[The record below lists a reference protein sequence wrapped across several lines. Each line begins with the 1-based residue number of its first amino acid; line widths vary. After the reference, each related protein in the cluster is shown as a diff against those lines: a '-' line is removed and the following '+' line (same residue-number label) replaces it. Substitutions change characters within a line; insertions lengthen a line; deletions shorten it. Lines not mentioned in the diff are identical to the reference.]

1 MKKSENT
8 FFTKKEKYISP
19 DIEIIEIEVEKGFA
33 ASVRTA
39 QGKGTAASWDEV
51 EDLSWDNN

>member
-1 MKKSENT
+1 MKKSGNT
-8 FFTKKEKYISP
+8 FFTEKEKYISP

-51 EDLSWDNN
+51 EDLSWD